1 MYMINATKIAEEIG
15 LGERTNTIMQSA
27 FFKVAEVIPYED
39 AVKEMKA
46 AIVKSYGKKGENI
59 VNMNFAAVMIGGE
72 VVKVEILPIGK
83 TLL

>member
-1 MYMINATKIAEEIG
+1 LPKKLVLETEQILLCN
-15 LGERTNTIMQSA
+15 LLS
-27 FFKVAEVIPYED
+27 FKVAEVIPYED

-72 VVKVEILPIGK
+72 VVKVEIPSDWKDFCCKGNK
-83 TLL
+83 RR